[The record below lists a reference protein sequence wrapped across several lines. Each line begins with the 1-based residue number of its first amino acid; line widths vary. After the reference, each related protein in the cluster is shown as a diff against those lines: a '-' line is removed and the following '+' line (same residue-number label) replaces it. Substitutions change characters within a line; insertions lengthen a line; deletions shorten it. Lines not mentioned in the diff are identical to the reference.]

1 MLKIISATLSAAIA
15 ALVWS
20 AASSQAAELVM
31 VELKSCV
38 YCAKF
43 DREMASA
50 YENSETGRSVPLRR
64 INPRKWPSDLA
75 AVKKTPY
82 TPVFILV
89 DEGREI
95 GRFAGYSGSAQF
107 QSKLGQLLARR

>member
-1 MLKIISATLSAAIA
+1 MLKMISAAFSAALA
-15 ALVWS
+15 AVVWS
-20 AASSQAAELVM
+20 AAPSQPAELVM

-43 DREMASA
+43 NREMASA
-50 YENSETGRSVPLRR
+50 YQNSETGRSIPLRR
-64 INPRKWPSDLA
+64 INPRKWPTDLA

-107 QSKLGQLLARR
+107 KSKLNQLLARQ